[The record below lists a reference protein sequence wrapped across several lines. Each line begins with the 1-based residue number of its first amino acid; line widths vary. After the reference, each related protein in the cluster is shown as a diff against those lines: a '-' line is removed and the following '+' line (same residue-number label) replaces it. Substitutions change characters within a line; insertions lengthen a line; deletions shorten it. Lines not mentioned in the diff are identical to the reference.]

1 MTSHELAD
9 MIYSLKE
16 KLTDKEYKDIM
27 EKLSV
32 KKKEEEEGAGNV
44 YVLKYVITKT
54 DMSYID
60 VAEDEEYRKEIGYNF
75 NSKIKTKKVILGNG
89 NGGTWEY
96 IMKYINNND
105 DAQDIYHFKL
115 YKNKN
120 QYPELKYYYGNPE
133 CTKLHHPTLHTI
145 KEDELPP
152 NGDIYITYH
161 EILPISLKLST

>member
-32 KKKEEEEGAGNV
+32 KKKEEEEAGNV
-44 YVLKYVITKT
+44 YVLKYVITKIKMT
-54 DMSYID
+54 YIG
-60 VAEDEEYRKEIGYNF
+60 VEEWEEGERELGYNF
-75 NSKIKTKKVILGNG
+75 NSKIKTKKVILGKG
-89 NGGTWEY
+89 GGTREY
-96 IMKYINNND
+96 LIKYNNNND
-105 DAQDIYHFKL
+105 DAEDEYHFKL

-120 QYPELKYYYGNPE
+120 QYPVLNCFDGKPK

-145 KEDELPP
+145 KEDELPS
-152 NGDIYITYH
+152 NGDIYITYQ

>member
-32 KKKEEEEGAGNV
+32 KKQEEEEEGAGNV
-44 YVLKYVITKT
+44 YVLKYVITKIKMT
-54 DMSYID
+54 YIG
-60 VAEDEEYRKEIGYNF
+60 VEEWEEGEREIGYNF
-75 NSKIKTKKVILGNG
+75 NSKIKTKKVILGN
-89 NGGTWEY
+89 NCGTWEY

-120 QYPELKYYYGNPE
+120 QYPELHYFNGKPEYTMLHNPS
-133 CTKLHHPTLHTI
+133 LHI
-145 KEDELPP
+145 INENELPP